1 MTQPIIQ
8 LLQRLVQSNGC
19 HLNNYNRMH
28 ILERV
33 VYIDCIV
40 VALNLR
46 NYIHLDVY
54 SFGVV
59 LFEIFEREL
68 PWVNVTNAVVAH
80 NILSGKTLT
89 VSETSLQNDNIMKTF
104 LLDAATCRQANHS
117 IGEAVLA
124 IRRQRSTDDG

>member
-1 MTQPIIQ
+1 MTQPTIQ

-19 HLNNYNRMH
+19 HPNNYNRMH

-33 VYIDCIV
+33 VNICYIV
-40 VALNLR
+40 VALHSL

-80 NILSGKTLT
+80 NVLSGKTLT
-89 VSETSLQNDNIMKTF
+89 VREPN
-104 LLDAATCRQANHS
+104 
-117 IGEAVLA
+117 
-124 IRRQRSTDDG
+124 